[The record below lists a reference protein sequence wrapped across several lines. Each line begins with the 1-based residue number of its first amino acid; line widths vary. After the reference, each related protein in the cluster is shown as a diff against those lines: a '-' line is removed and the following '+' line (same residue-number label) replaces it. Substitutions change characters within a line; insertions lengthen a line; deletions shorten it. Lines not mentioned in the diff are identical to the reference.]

1 MHCFRLR
8 VWAWFWHL
16 KWINFRVDHVP
27 KILRIFDLGASIKCV
42 KEEVGHQKADGN
54 VCGGGGVTST
64 HKNVPLILSA
74 KK

>member
-1 MHCFRLR
+1 M
-8 VWAWFWHL
+8 
-16 KWINFRVDHVP
+16 DHVP
-27 KILRIFDLGASIKCV
+27 KILRICDLGASIKCV
-42 KEEVGHQKADGN
+42 KEEVDHQKAYGN